1 MHKYS
6 FCLLFLSFVGC
17 NSLVDKPTIFAG
29 EIINPTSKSV
39 ILYKDDVVIDSAQLD
54 VNNRFSITINNL
66 KEGIYNFRH
75 APQYQYIYLSKGDS
89 LMVRLNTM
97 SFDESLVFSGK
108 GEQINNFL
116 IEVFLNNE
124 EEDPLIES
132 YYKLAPEAFS
142 FKVDSLRKNKKNLL
156 SELELETKISE
167 KAIEFANAS
176 VNYSSYITKEKY
188 PFIHNKRK
196 KEKNVTNISE
206 DFYSY
211 RKSLDFNNK
220 ELTYFTPYYDYMKR
234 HFDNLAYTDCA
245 NDCKDTTDV
254 YIKNHL
260 HFNLHKMEL
269 IDSIVSE
276 KKLRD
281 NLFRNVAMSYF
292 LKVHDNVDNNKVF
305 LENFHKLSS
314 NNKHISEIHDL
325 YEGVIKMQPNHSIPE
340 VNVIDSLGNSLSLKD
355 ISSSEKNIVLYF
367 WTGKNQRHF
376 KNIKRRVAKLK
387 TEMPDIT
394 FIGISLSPEEYEWE
408 KILKTNNIALKNQY
422 QAADPNQLRNTLI
435 IDGLNKAIVVKNGL
449 IVDAYKSVYR
459 LN

>member
-6 FCLLFLSFVGC
+6 FCLLFLSLIGC
-17 NSLVDKPTIFAG
+17 NSIVDNPTIFAG
-29 EIINPTSKSV
+29 EIVNPTSKSV

-54 VNNRFSITINNL
+54 INNRFSITINNL
-66 KEGIYNFRH
+66 EEGIYNFRH
-75 APQYQYIYLSKGDS
+75 APQYQYVYLSKGDS
-89 LMVRLNTM
+89 LLVRLNTI

-108 GEQINNFL
+108 GEEINNFL

-124 EEDPLIES
+124 EEEPIIES
-132 YYKLAPEAFS
+132 YYKLEPEAFS
-142 FKVDSLRKNKKNLL
+142 HKIDSLRKNKKNLL
-156 SELELETKISE
+156 SELELETEISD
-167 KAIEFANAS
+167 KATDFANAS
-176 VNYSSYITKEKY
+176 INYSSYISKEKY

-196 KEKNVTNISE
+196 KEINITKISD
-206 DFYSY
+206 DFYNY
-211 RKSLDFNNK
+211 RKNLNFNNK

-245 NDCKDTTDV
+245 TDCKNSTDV

-276 KKLRD
+276 KSLRD
-281 NLFRNVAMSYF
+281 NLFRNVAISYF

-305 LENFHKLSS
+305 LENFHKLST
-314 NNKHISEIHDL
+314 NNKHITEIHDL

-340 VNVIDSLGNSLSLKD
+340 INVIDSLGNSISLKN
-355 ISSSEKNIVLYF
+355 ISSSDENVIIYF

-387 TEMPDIT
+387 TQMPEIT
-394 FIGISLSPEEYEWE
+394 FVGVSLSPEEYEWK
-408 KILKTNNIALKNQY
+408 KILETNNIALKNQY
-422 QAADPNQLRNTLI
+422 QATDPNQLRNTLI
-435 IDGLNKAIVVKNGL
+435 IDGLNKAIVIKNGL
-449 IVDAYKSVYR
+449 IVDAYRNVYH